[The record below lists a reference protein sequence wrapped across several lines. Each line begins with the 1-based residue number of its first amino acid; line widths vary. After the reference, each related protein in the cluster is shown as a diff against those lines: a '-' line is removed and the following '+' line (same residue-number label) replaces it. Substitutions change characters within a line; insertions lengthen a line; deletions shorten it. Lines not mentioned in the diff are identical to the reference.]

1 MDTSVIK
8 SPELDPS
15 MAQPDGSNGGSP
27 VFMGAQ
33 GNLKISILPIKIF
46 CILLE
51 ILKLSVNAS
60 TILSVYFLNTPKM
73 LTNIW

>member
-15 MAQPDGSNGGSP
+15 MAQQEPSFHERSNGEAGAP

-33 GNLKISILPIKIF
+33 GS
-46 CILLE
+46 
-51 ILKLSVNAS
+51 
-60 TILSVYFLNTPKM
+60 
-73 LTNIW
+73 